1 MNAETPQ
8 KMRPDAE
15 RDAIGWRRSL
25 AEQITDQERAEGWLP
40 ARVCRVQS
48 RRCKVWVTTRD
59 DADAAGSGPNAGPP
73 GEQSL
78 AVALFGEAGL
88 PAVGDWVLVDPAA
101 TGRPRRLERFSV
113 LTRRAPGSRV
123 ADQVLAANVDTLLVV
138 TACNEEFSV
147 GRVERYLALAAGAGD
162 TTGPIRAVV
171 VLTKA
176 DLADDAER
184 YAGEARALGEGMV
197 GELRVE
203 VMDARD
209 PAQVS
214 RLTDVCGP
222 GQTVAALGSSGV
234 GKSTLINAISDA
246 EQKTGAVRGD
256 DNKGKH
262 TTTSRSLHRLR
273 AGGVIVDLPG
283 IRELQL
289 AEDVGGLD
297 VAFAEAAALAEHC
310 RFRNCN
316 HAGEPGCA
324 VAAALAD
331 GTLDARRWENY
342 RKLLAEQAA
351 YEKLKSRRKGGRRR
365 G

>member
-1 MNAETPQ
+1 MNAKTPEDLT
-8 KMRPDAE
+8 PDAK
-15 RDAIGWRRSL
+15 RDALGWRASL
-25 AEQITDQERAEGWLP
+25 AEQLSDDERAEGWVP
-40 ARVCRVQS
+40 ARVCRVQA
-48 RRCKVWVTTRD
+48 RRCKVWLTGPGTETKIE
-59 DADAAGSGPNAGPP
+59 AGSSAGPP
-73 GEQSL
+73 AEQTL

-101 TGRPRRLERFSV
+101 KGRPRRLERFSV

-147 GRVERYLALAAGAGD
+147 GRIERYLALAAGAGD
-162 TTGPIRAVV
+162 TTQPIRAVV

-184 YAGEARALGEGMV
+184 YAESARALGEGMV

-209 PAQVS
+209 PAQVA

-246 EQKTGAVRGD
+246 EQKIGAVRGD

-289 AEDVGGLD
+289 SEDAGGLD
-297 VAFAEAAALAEHC
+297 VAFAEAAALAEQC
-310 RFRNCN
+310 RFRNCG

-331 GTLDARRWENY
+331 GTLDARRWESY

-365 G
+365 